1 MNKAKITTLE
11 DMSEEQI
18 REDISMTPL
27 ERLYVA
33 FQISDFAREL
43 CPEQET
49 IEEESSSINWIVLR
63 KISS

>member
-1 MNKAKITTLE
+1 MNKAKITTLA
-11 DMSEEQI
+11 DMSEEQM

-43 CPEQET
+43 RPEQET